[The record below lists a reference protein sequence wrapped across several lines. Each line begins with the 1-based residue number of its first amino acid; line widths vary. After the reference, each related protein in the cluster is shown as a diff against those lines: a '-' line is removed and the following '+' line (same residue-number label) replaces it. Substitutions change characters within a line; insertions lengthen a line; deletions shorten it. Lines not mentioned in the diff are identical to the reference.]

1 MKVSIRS
8 LLRSHT
14 VPSGDAFASVVAPA
28 KWRTVVCV
36 GAFAGVLLSQGAA
49 AAEPAAGSAGS
60 SDDTGL
66 AEITVTAEKYTS
78 TIQNTPI
85 SMSAMSGAQLT
96 AAGISNI
103 EDVARDIP
111 GLSMRSAGPGLTEFE
126 ARGLASNGG
135 AAPTVGFYLDEIPL
149 SPPAMSQSGKDR
161 DRSTTR
167 RPELNISRTTRHS
180 TFPNR

>member
-1 MKVSIRS
+1 MKVSICS

-49 AAEPAAGSAGS
+49 AAEPAGGS

>member
-49 AAEPAAGSAGS
+49 AAEPAASSA
-60 SDDTGL
+60 DDTGL

-111 GLSMRSAGPGLTEFE
+111 GLHAIRGTRAHGIRGAGTRIERR
-126 ARGLASNGG
+126 RG
-135 AAPTVGFYLDEIPL
+135 PDRGFL
-149 SPPAMSQSGKDR
+149 SR
-161 DRSTTR
+161 
-167 RPELNISRTTRHS
+167 
-180 TFPNR
+180 